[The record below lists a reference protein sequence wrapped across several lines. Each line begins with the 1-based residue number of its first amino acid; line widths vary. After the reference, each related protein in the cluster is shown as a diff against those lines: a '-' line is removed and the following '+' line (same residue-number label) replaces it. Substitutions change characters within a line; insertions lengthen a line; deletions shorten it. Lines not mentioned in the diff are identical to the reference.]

1 MNKKLEH
8 KINSL
13 PIRPGVYL
21 YKNKAG
27 DIIYVGKAVV
37 LRKRVKQY
45 FTGRVRDA
53 KTLSLVNEIADLDFI
68 ELDSELDALFLE
80 SELVKRYMPAYNI
93 LLRDD
98 KSQIYIKF
106 SNDTYPVVGFTR
118 LPVDD
123 GAQYFGPYFNAQPI
137 KQALRYLRRVY
148 PYLVTSYN
156 QAKKSLDASIGLS
169 PKLETELDRK
179 KYLNDLEQIK
189 RYIRGERKKLIQEIS
204 AAMQEAASKQEFE
217 KASHYRNQFINLKSL
232 SERVRLRDQSND
244 LVAQDEVLGR
254 LKDMFNLSI
263 YPVRIE
269 GYDISHMS
277 GTNVVASMVVFTNGI
292 SDRSSYRK
300 FKIKIDK
307 NDDFYNMQ
315 ETLKRRFS
323 QKNIESWGVPQ
334 LVLIDG
340 GKGQLSSALKIRDDY
355 KLLVPMIGLAKQNE
369 EIIIKNNSGII
380 LSNLMTE
387 NVRVVDDGIYTTL
400 TFEENDSIVKLFRRI
415 RDEAHR
421 FAVSYHSLLKTK
433 SQRASQLDEVRGIG
447 DSTRNKLLKRYKT
460 LSGIKRASFDDLAAV
475 IGRAKAKIV
484 YETFKSEGDN

>member
-13 PIRPGVYL
+13 PIKPGVYL

-45 FTGRVRDA
+45 FTGRIKDA
-53 KTLSLVNEIADLDFI
+53 KTLSLVSEIADLDFI
-68 ELDSELDALFLE
+68 ELDTELDALFLE

-106 SNDTYPVVGFTR
+106 SNNTYPVVGFTR
-118 LPVDD
+118 APVDD

-137 KQALRYLRRVY
+137 KQAMRYLRRVY
-148 PYLVTSYN
+148 PYLVVSYN

-169 PKLETELDRK
+169 PMLDTESDRK

-204 AAMQEAASKQEFE
+204 TAMQEAANKREFE
-217 KASHYRNQFINLKSL
+217 KAAYFRNQFTNLKSL
-232 SERVRLRDQSND
+232 NERVRLRDQSND
-244 LVAQDEVLGR
+244 IVTQDEVLGR
-254 LKDMFNLSI
+254 LKDIFNLSF
-263 YPVRIE
+263 YPARIE

-292 SDRSSYRK
+292 SDRSNYRK

-315 ETLKRRFS
+315 EALKRRFS
-323 QKNIESWGVPQ
+323 NKNIEAWGLPQ

-355 KLLVPMIGLAKQNE
+355 KLFIPMIGLAKQNE
-369 EIIIKNNSGII
+369 EIIIKNNSGIA
-380 LSNLMTE
+380 LSKLIPDNLK
-387 NVRVVDDGIYTTL
+387 VVDDGIYTTI
-400 TFEENDSIVKLFRRI
+400 TFEESDSIVKLFRRI

-421 FAVSYHSLLKTK
+421 FAVSYHSLLKLK
-433 SQRASQLDEVRGIG
+433 SQKVSQLDDIRGIG
-447 DSTRNKLLKRYKT
+447 DATRNKLLKHFKT
-460 LSGIKRASFDDLAAV
+460 LNGVKRASFDDLV
-475 IGRAKAKIV
+475 KVVGRSKAKIIFDI
-484 YETFKSEGDN
+484 YKSEGDN

>member
-13 PIRPGVYL
+13 PIKPGVYL

-27 DIIYVGKAVV
+27 EIIYVGKAVV

-45 FTGRVRDA
+45 FTGRIKDA
-53 KTLSLVNEIADLDFI
+53 KTLSLVSEIADLDFI
-68 ELDSELDALFLE
+68 ELDTELDALFLE

-106 SNDTYPVVGFTR
+106 SNNTYPVVGFTR
-118 LPVDD
+118 APVDD

-137 KQALRYLRRVY
+137 KQAMRYLRRVY
-148 PYLVTSYN
+148 PYLVVSYN

-169 PKLETELDRK
+169 PMLDTESDRK

-204 AAMQEAASKQEFE
+204 TAMQEAANKREFE
-217 KASHYRNQFINLKSL
+217 KAAYFRNQFTNLKSL
-232 SERVRLRDQSND
+232 NERVRLRDQSND
-244 LVAQDEVLGR
+244 IVTQDEVLGR
-254 LKDMFNLSI
+254 LKDIFNLSF
-263 YPVRIE
+263 YPARIE

-292 SDRSSYRK
+292 SDRSNYRK

-315 ETLKRRFS
+315 EALKRRFS
-323 QKNIESWGVPQ
+323 NKNIEAWGLPQ

-355 KLLVPMIGLAKQNE
+355 KLFIPMIGLAKQNE
-369 EIIIKNNSGII
+369 EIIIKNNSGIA
-380 LSNLMTE
+380 LSKLIPDNLK
-387 NVRVVDDGIYTTL
+387 VVDDGIYTTI
-400 TFEENDSIVKLFRRI
+400 TFEESDSIVKLFRRI

-421 FAVSYHSLLKTK
+421 FAVSYHSLLKLK
-433 SQRASQLDEVRGIG
+433 SQKVSQLDDIRGIG
-447 DSTRNKLLKRYKT
+447 DATRNKLLKHFKT
-460 LSGIKRASFDDLAAV
+460 LNGVKRASFDDLV
-475 IGRAKAKIV
+475 KVVGRSKAKIIFDI
-484 YETFKSEGDN
+484 YKSEGDN

>member
-13 PIRPGVYL
+13 PIKPGVYL

-27 DIIYVGKAVV
+27 EIIYVGKAVV

-45 FTGRVRDA
+45 FTGRIKDA
-53 KTLSLVNEIADLDFI
+53 KTLSLVSEIADLDFI
-68 ELDSELDALFLE
+68 ELDTELDALFLE

-106 SNDTYPVVGFTR
+106 SNNTYPVVGFTR
-118 LPVDD
+118 APVDD

-137 KQALRYLRRVY
+137 KQAMRYLRRVY
-148 PYLVTSYN
+148 PYLVVSYN

-169 PKLETELDRK
+169 PMLDTESDRK

-204 AAMQEAASKQEFE
+204 TAMKEAANKREFE
-217 KASHYRNQFINLKSL
+217 KAAYFRNQFTNLKSL
-232 SERVRLRDQSND
+232 NERVRLRDQSND
-244 LVAQDEVLGR
+244 IVTQDEVLGR
-254 LKDMFNLSI
+254 LKDIFNLSF
-263 YPVRIE
+263 YPARIE

-292 SDRSSYRK
+292 SDRSNYRK

-315 ETLKRRFS
+315 EALKRRFS
-323 QKNIESWGVPQ
+323 NKNIEAWGLPQ

-355 KLLVPMIGLAKQNE
+355 KLFIPMIGLAKQNE
-369 EIIIKNNSGII
+369 EIIIKNNSGIA
-380 LSNLMTE
+380 LSKLIPDNLK
-387 NVRVVDDGIYTTL
+387 VVDDGIYTTI
-400 TFEENDSIVKLFRRI
+400 TFEESDSIVKLFRRI

-421 FAVSYHSLLKTK
+421 FAVSYHSLLKLK
-433 SQRASQLDEVRGIG
+433 SQKVSQLDDIRGIG
-447 DSTRNKLLKRYKT
+447 DATRNKLLKHFKT
-460 LSGIKRASFDDLAAV
+460 LNGVKRAGFDDLV
-475 IGRAKAKIV
+475 KVVGRSKAKIIFDI
-484 YETFKSEGDN
+484 YKSEGDN